1 MASTKKESRLDAIE
15 SLKKEADQLR
25 EKLNEDRKNLNDA
38 ECKQFCWFN
47 ISLYK
52 VVWLIKCSLKTASV
66 LCKLGSRV
74 LQ

>member
-38 ECKQFCWFN
+38 ECKQFC
-47 ISLYK
+47 
-52 VVWLIKCSLKTASV
+52 
-66 LCKLGSRV
+66 
-74 LQ
+74 